1 MTKISINQGKKER
14 KADNK
19 VNKLFLK
26 RWSPRAMSGEKI
38 TKKEMNSLLEAARWA
53 PSSYNGQPWRFYYA
67 LRGDKHF
74 DTYMDI
80 VNEFNQSWAEHSG
93 ALIIVASTGVFE
105 HNGEPDNTH
114 KLSVGAAY
122 ENLALQGADMDLVVH
137 GMAGFDYEAAKE
149 YTDMPDSHEVI
160 CMAAVGKPG
169 KKEDL
174 PEQLQERESPSDRK
188 PLSEISFN
196 GKDK

>member
-1 MTKISINQGKKER
+1 MSKVSINEGTQKR

-19 VNKLFLK
+19 INNLFLK

-38 TKKEMNSLLEAARWA
+38 TEKEMKQLLEAARWA

-67 LRGDKHF
+67 KKGDEHF
-74 DTYMDI
+74 EKYLDI
-80 VNEFNQSWAEHSG
+80 VNEFNQSWADKSG
-93 ALIIVASTGVFE
+93 ALLIVATTGVFE

-137 GMAGFDYEAAKE
+137 GMAGFDYKAAKE
-149 YTDMPDSHEVI
+149 YTGMPESHEVI
-160 CMAAVGKPG
+160 CMAAIGKPG
-169 KKEDL
+169 NKEDL
-174 PEQLQERESPSDRK
+174 AEQLQERETPSDRK
-188 PLSEISFN
+188 PLNEISFN
-196 GKDK
+196 GKQ